1 MIVVAGCFVL
11 GLGLGLGLG
20 VLKKRDKEEE

>member
-11 GLGLGLGLG
+11 RVGLGLGLG